1 MNKTIQ
7 CIKLQK
13 AGEQMDSP
21 PYPGS
26 LGERIYESV
35 SKEAWQL
42 WLQHQTMLINEY
54 RLSPI
59 DPKSRKFLEEEM
71 EKFFFGDGS
80 ERPAEYRPSKG

>member
-80 ERPAEYRPSKG
+80 ERPAEYVPPEE